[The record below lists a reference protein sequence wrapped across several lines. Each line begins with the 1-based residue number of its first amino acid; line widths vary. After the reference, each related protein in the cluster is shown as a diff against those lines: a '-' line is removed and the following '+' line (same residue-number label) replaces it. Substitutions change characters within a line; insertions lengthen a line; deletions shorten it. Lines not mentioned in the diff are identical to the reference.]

1 MKTVE
6 DLVTNSYLLLELR
19 SCLVDRYH
27 VYAGRNDNDGMT
39 AIENLHYQLFGKS
52 IFGQEVKKMLEFHLK
67 NLCKLVD
74 LRDKAM
80 LKEDYKKASYYDFA
94 IVGCIYFLCELY
106 KESGR

>member
-52 IFGQEVKKMLEFHLK
+52 IFG
-67 NLCKLVD
+67 
-74 LRDKAM
+74 
-80 LKEDYKKASYYDFA
+80 
-94 IVGCIYFLCELY
+94 
-106 KESGR
+106 